1 MLLLIIGTYDKR
13 LSRHLYSHMPHACIY
28 AYIARRKEGKKETNS
43 LVTGLNFQG
52 CLFTRI
58 DLHLTI
64 VSSTLLG
71 HLDEQIEAGVIE
83 ATKASNIDNPT
94 RG

>member
-1 MLLLIIGTYDKR
+1 ML
-13 LSRHLYSHMPHACIY
+13 HACIY
-28 AYIARRKEGKKETNS
+28 AYVARKKGGKKRNQWS

-83 ATKASNIDNPT
+83 AAKASNIDNPT

>member
-1 MLLLIIGTYDKR
+1 MHICLPRYVARNKKR
-13 LSRHLYSHMPHACIY
+13 
-28 AYIARRKEGKKETNS
+28 KKRNQWS

-58 DLHLTI
+58 DLYPTI
-64 VSSTLLG
+64 VSTLLG